1 MINNKYKDDYSW
13 FAKLNGKG
21 RVVDDICYTGDY
33 YVLPFDKEQKKKTN
47 RVNIGYTVVLIALQ
61 IAAGMLNQ
69 DSSRTFWIVYPYL
82 FIFLPLAYMF
92 VGAVSYYSDP
102 LRMQKAQYETGLAR
116 IRRSCIGAMVLTGIS
131 AVLDVVYI
139 ILHHAEIHMGREI
152 LYLLCHILFL
162 AVAFMFG
169 KYYDKTYGGLTTEKS
184 EHKLE

>member
-1 MINNKYKDDYSW
+1 MIKNKYKDDYSR

-33 YVLPFDKEQKKKTN
+33 YVLPFDEEQKKKTN
-47 RVNIGYTVVLIALQ
+47 WVNIGYTVALIILQ
-61 IAAGMLNQ
+61 VVAGMLNQ

-92 VGAVSYYSDP
+92 IGAVSYYSDP

-116 IRRSCIGAMVLTGIS
+116 IRRSCIGSMVLVGIS
-131 AVLDVVYI
+131 AVLDIVYM
-139 ILHHAEIHMGREI
+139 ILHHAAIRMGREM
-152 LYLLCHILFL
+152 LYLFCHILFL